1 MSLSELSNLTGALDA
16 VGGPMSGFAGD
27 LSSGFGTAAGFEGL
41 VSTSGTGA
49 RLPGSLVHARLGLL
63 EFAVNPAGIT
73 LNKQA
78 ETQGNKTPLV
88 ESAFQESVRGSSPM
102 TIDLTGIQLVGPNT
116 MDMALYLISLAT
128 PVLAQR
134 VAGLAGAGATAS
146 TLESLATTAAS
157 VPAVTQNPAS
167 IVPSKG
173 GKEDYILSV
182 VEFVWGMR
190 LTRKVTVKNVN
201 VKITRFSGI
210 GVPISAEVT
219 INLLEWETLAQVT
232 QLRQNPTSG
241 GLPGRAMHTV
251 TAGDSIVRLAVQTY
265 GDPSAWRAVAV
276 ANGLDDPLRL
286 EPGQELYL
294 PGPGE
299 LSDVLAGGQ
308 GLEVNA
314 A

>member
-1 MSLSELSNLTGALDA
+1 MSLSELGNLTGAIDA

-27 LSSGFGTAAGFEGL
+27 LSSGLNTAAGLEGL
-41 VSTSGTGA
+41 VSTSGTSA

-63 EFAVNPAGIT
+63 EFAVNPSGIT
-73 LNKQA
+73 LNKQS
-78 ETQGNKTPLV
+78 ETQGNRTPLV

-116 MDMALYLISLAT
+116 MDMALYLMSLAT
-128 PVLAQR
+128 PVPKQS
-134 VAGLAGAGATAS
+134 VTGLANTAGPLGTM
-146 TLESLATTAAS
+146 ENLAADTAS
-157 VPAVTQNPAS
+157 VPALTQDPAS
-167 IVPSKG
+167 IVPSTG
-173 GKEDYILSV
+173 GKEDYVLSV
-182 VEFVWGMR
+182 VEFSWGMR
-190 LTRKVTVKNVN
+190 LTRKVTVRNVN
-201 VKITRFSGI
+201 VRITRFSGV
-210 GVPISAEVT
+210 GVPISADVT
-219 INLLEWETLAQVT
+219 INLLEWVTLAQLT
-232 QLRQNPTSG
+232 QRPQNPTSG

-251 TAGDSIVRLAVQTY
+251 TAGDSIVRLAVRTY

-299 LSDVLAGGQ
+299 LSDVLASE
-308 GLEVNA
+308 EVMGVSA

>member
-1 MSLSELSNLTGALDA
+1 MSLSELGNLTGAIDA
-16 VGGPMSGFAGD
+16 VGGPMSGLAGD
-27 LSSGFGTAAGFEGL
+27 LSSGLTTAAGLEGL
-41 VSTSGTGA
+41 VSTSGTSA

-63 EFAVNPAGIT
+63 EFAVNPSGIT
-73 LNKQA
+73 LSKQA

-88 ESAFQESVRGSSPM
+88 ETAFQESVRASTPM

-116 MDMALYLISLAT
+116 MDMALYLIGLAT
-128 PVLAQR
+128 PVPAPP
-134 VAGLAGAGATAS
+134 VPGLPGAGATAD
-146 TLESLATTAAS
+146 TLENLATSTAS
-157 VPAVTQNPAS
+157 VPALTQNPAS

-173 GKEDYILSV
+173 GKQDYILSV
-182 VEFVWGMR
+182 VEFSWGMR

-210 GVPISAEVT
+210 GVPISADVT
-219 INLLEWETLAQVT
+219 INLLEWVTLAQMT

-299 LSDVLAGGQ
+299 LSDVLAGDE
-308 GLEVNA
+308 GLEVSA